1 MLNFRSKSCL
11 AILCGLMLS
20 VAIGAQQTSGGGSS
34 QPSQQP
40 SQPSSPSTGSDA
52 NSPGSTT
59 GAPKQPPCWQQAGIS
74 KQVMEQRKDLEQ
86 QAKSQIATVCADT
99 SLTAQQ
105 RREKIKAIRQQTM
118 QQVQALITTQQQEA
132 LKSCQVARK
141 EAQTEN
147 GGGPNPSAGK
157 GPCGDM
163 PAASGQPS
171 AGTGSQPKN

>member
-11 AILCGLMLS
+11 AILGSLMLS
-20 VAIGAQQTSGGGSS
+20 VAIGAQQTSGSGS
-34 QPSQQP
+34 
-40 SQPSSPSTGSDA
+40 SQPSSPSTSGSDA
-52 NSPGSTT
+52 NSSGSTT
-59 GAPKQPPCWQQAGIS
+59 GTAKGAARQTPCWQQAGIS

-86 QAKSQIATVCADT
+86 QAKSQIAAVCADT

-147 GGGPNPSAGK
+147 GGGPNPGAGK
-157 GPCGDM
+157 GPCGDT
-163 PAASGQPS
+163 PAGSDQPS

>member
-11 AILCGLMLS
+11 AILCSLMLS
-20 VAIGAQQTSGGGSS
+20 VAIGAQQTSGSAS
-34 QPSQQP
+34 
-40 SQPSSPSTGSDA
+40 SQPSSPSTGSDS
-52 NSPGSTT
+52 NSSDSTT
-59 GAPKQPPCWQQAGIS
+59 GTPKGAARQTPCWQQAGIS

-86 QAKSQIATVCADT
+86 QAKSQIAAVCADT

-105 RREKIKAIRQQTM
+105 KHEKIKAIHQQTM

-147 GGGPNPSAGK
+147 GGGPNPGAGK
-157 GPCGDM
+157 GPCGET

>member
-11 AILCGLMLS
+11 AILCALMLS
-20 VAIGAQQTSGGGSS
+20 VAIGAQQTPGSGS
-34 QPSQQP
+34 
-40 SQPSSPSTGSDA
+40 SQPSSPSTGSDS

-59 GAPKQPPCWQQAGIS
+59 GTPKQPPCWQQAGIS
-74 KQVMEQRKDLEQ
+74 KQVMGQRKDLEQ
-86 QAKSQIATVCADT
+86 QAKSQIAAVCADT
-99 SLTAQQ
+99 TLTAQQ
-105 RREKIKAIRQQTM
+105 RREKIKAIHQQTM

-147 GGGPNPSAGK
+147 GGGPTPGSGK
-157 GPCGDM
+157 GPCGET
-163 PAASGQPS
+163 PAGSGQPS

>member
-1 MLNFRSKSCL
+1 MLNIRSKSCL
-11 AILCGLMLS
+11 AILCSLMLS
-20 VAIGAQQTSGGGSS
+20 VAIGAQQTPGSGS
-34 QPSQQP
+34 

-52 NSPGSTT
+52 NSSGSTT
-59 GAPKQPPCWQQAGIS
+59 GTAKGPRQPPCWQQAGIS

-86 QAKSQIATVCADT
+86 QAKSQIAAVCADT

-105 RREKIKAIRQQTM
+105 RREKIKAIHQQTM
-118 QQVQALITTQQQEA
+118 QQVQALITPQQQEA

-147 GGGPNPSAGK
+147 GGGPNPGAAK
-157 GPCGDM
+157 GPCGET
-163 PAASGQPS
+163 PAGSGQPS